1 MSKSKLVIRPIKALV
16 PYIPGDVL
24 LGLNYRYIQSSDSDS
39 GSEAEIESAWF
50 RDQKETRRNK

>member
-24 LGLNYRYIQSSDSDS
+24 GLNYRYIQSSDSDS
-39 GSEAEIESAWF
+39 GSEAEMESAWF
-50 RDQKETRRNK
+50 RDLKETRRNK